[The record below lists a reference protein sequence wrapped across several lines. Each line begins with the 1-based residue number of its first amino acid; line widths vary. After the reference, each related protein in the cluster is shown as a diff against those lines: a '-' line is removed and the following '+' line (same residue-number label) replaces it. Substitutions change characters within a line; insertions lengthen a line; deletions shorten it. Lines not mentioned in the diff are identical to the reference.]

1 MPMGRS
7 GKVPVTT
14 TIGFAGLTL
23 VENDIANLCLL
34 LHNRQLGQIGTDW
47 LRLHTYLR
55 EENHQLGNIL
65 HSAEPCMER
74 PICVS
79 NIPYGFVRD
88 ATSTHCYCL
97 GDQYAVIPSATGRGL
112 FIALL
117 TGKEAAKYFRLRGTE
132 GTRAYNE
139 TLNKALKGRVK
150 GVRWID
156 ESLQQPKRFALIVSL
171 ANRFPSVA
179 QWIARQGSL
188 V

>member
-1 MPMGRS
+1 MLYMQACISQRCPIARPHGS
-7 GKVPVTT
+7 PQPKV
-14 TIGFAGLTL
+14 F
-23 VENDIANLCLL
+23 
-34 LHNRQLGQIGTDW
+34 
-47 LRLHTYLR
+47 
-55 EENHQLGNIL
+55 
-65 HSAEPCMER
+65 
-74 PICVS
+74 
-79 NIPYGFVRD
+79 
-88 ATSTHCYCL
+88 
-97 GDQYAVIPSATGRGL
+97 RGL

-156 ESLQQPKRFALIVSL
+156 ESLQQPKRLALIVSL
-171 ANRFPSVA
+171 ANWFPSVA